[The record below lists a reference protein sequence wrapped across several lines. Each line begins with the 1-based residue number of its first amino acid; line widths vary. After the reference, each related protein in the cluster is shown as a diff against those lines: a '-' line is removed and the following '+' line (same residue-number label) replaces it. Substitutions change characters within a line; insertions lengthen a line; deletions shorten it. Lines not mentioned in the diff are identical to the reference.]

1 VKPTID
7 QIVRCLFSGGIVS
20 ACYLV
25 LLLASLTAL
34 SSCSGTIASGRSAN
48 NSTGEAAPVTVTT
61 ASEETVPVE
70 VRAIGNV
77 EAYSTVSVK
86 TLVEG
91 ELTQVY
97 FKEGQDVK
105 KGELLFTIDPRPFEA
120 ALKQAEA
127 NLARDI
133 AQMKQAQANVAKDTA
148 QAKNAEVENRR
159 YVELLEAGVA
169 TREQADQ
176 SRTNAEAL
184 AATVN
189 ADQAAV
195 ASFEEAMRADSAA
208 IANAKLQLGYCSIR
222 SPIDGR
228 TGTLMIHQGNIVK
241 ANDAPLV
248 AINQVNPIYVS
259 FSVPEKELPEIKK
272 YQAMGKLKVEAVTPG
287 ADQHPSEGAL
297 SFVDNA
303 VDNATGTIRL
313 KAIFANRERKL
324 WPGQFV
330 NVTLTLTT
338 QPHAVVVPSQAVQT
352 GQSGQYI
359 FVVKPD
365 STVEARPVVAGRA
378 LDGQAV
384 IEQGL
389 QPGEKV
395 VTDGQLRLVPG
406 AKVEVKSN
414 LSGSGE

>member
-1 VKPTID
+1 MRLLTINH
-7 QIVRCLFSGGIVS
+7 IIGRLLPGGIVS
-20 ACYLV
+20 TCYFV
-25 LLLASLTAL
+25 LLLASLAAL
-34 SSCSGTIASGRSAN
+34 PGCSGTSASGKPAHN
-48 NSTGEAAPVTVTT
+48 AMVEAAPVIVAT
-61 ASEETVPVE
+61 AGEEIAPVE

-86 TLVEG
+86 TLVGG
-91 ELTQVY
+91 ELMKVY

-105 KGELLFTIDPRPFEA
+105 NGELLFTIDPQPFEA
-120 ALKQAEA
+120 ALRQAEA
-127 NLARDI
+127 NLARDT

-148 QAKNAEVENRR
+148 QAKNAEVESRR
-159 YVELLEAGVA
+159 YAELLEAGVV
-169 TREQADQ
+169 TQEQADQ

-184 AATVN
+184 TATVR

-195 ASFEEAMRADSAA
+195 ASFEEAMRADNAA

-228 TGTLMIHQGNIVK
+228 TGSLMVYQGNVVK

-248 AINQVNPIYVS
+248 AINQINPIYVS

-272 YQAMGKLKVEAVTPG
+272 YRAMKKLKVEAVIPG
-287 ADQHPSEGAL
+287 ADQHQAEGAL

-303 VDNATGTIRL
+303 VDSSTGTIRL
-313 KAIFANRERKL
+313 KAAFVNQEKKL

-338 QPHAVVVPSQAVQT
+338 QPNAVVVPSQAVQT

-365 STVEARPVVAGRA
+365 STVDARPVVAGRA
-378 LDGQAV
+378 LDGKTV

-389 QPGEKV
+389 QPGEKI

-414 LSGSGE
+414 L

>member
-1 VKPTID
+1 MVK
-7 QIVRCLFSGGIVS
+7 
-20 ACYLV
+20 CYLV

-34 SSCSGTIASGRSAN
+34 SSCSGTSASGKPAR
-48 NSTGEAAPVTVTT
+48 TTTIEAAPVAVATV
-61 ASEETVPVE
+61 SEETVPIE

-86 TLVEG
+86 ALIGG

-105 KGELLFTIDPRPFEA
+105 KGEMLFTIDPRPLEA

-127 NLARDI
+127 NLDRDT
-133 AQMKQAQANVAKDTA
+133 AQMKQAQANVARDTA
-148 QAKNAEVENRR
+148 QAKNAEVESRR
-159 YVELLEAGVA
+159 YAELMEAGVA

-184 AATVN
+184 AATVR

-195 ASFEEAMRADSAA
+195 ASFEEAMRADNAA
-208 IANAKLQLGYCSIR
+208 IANAKLQLGYCSIS

-228 TGTLMIHQGNIVK
+228 TGSLMVHQGNVVK
-241 ANDAPLV
+241 ANDVPLV
-248 AINQVNPIYVS
+248 TINQVNPIYVT
-259 FSVPEKELPEIKK
+259 FSVPEKELSEIRK
-272 YQAMGKLKVEAVTPG
+272 YRAMGKLKVEAVI
-287 ADQHPSEGAL
+287 ANDEQHPAEGAL
-297 SFVDNA
+297 SFVDNT
-303 VDNATGTIRL
+303 VDNTTGTIRL
-313 KAIFANRERKL
+313 KATFDNKERKL

-330 NVTLTLTT
+330 NVSLTLTS
-338 QPHAVVVPSQAVQT
+338 QPNAVVAPTQAVQT
-352 GQSGQYI
+352 GQSGQYV

-365 STVEARPVVAGRA
+365 LTVEARPVVVGRA
-378 LDGQAV
+378 LDGKTV

-395 VTDGQLRLVPG
+395 VIDGQLRLTPG
-406 AKVEVKSN
+406 AKVQMNSN
-414 LSGSGE
+414 

>member
-1 VKPTID
+1 V
-7 QIVRCLFSGGIVS
+7 V
-20 ACYLV
+20 
-25 LLLASLTAL
+25 
-34 SSCSGTIASGRSAN
+34 
-48 NSTGEAAPVTVTT
+48 EAAPVIVATV
-61 ASEETVPVE
+61 SEETVPVE

-86 TLVEG
+86 TLVGG

-105 KGELLFTIDPRPFEA
+105 TGELLFTIDPRPFEA
-120 ALKQAEA
+120 ALKQTEA
-127 NLARDI
+127 NLARDT

-159 YVELLEAGVA
+159 YAELFEAGVVS
-169 TREQADQ
+169 REQADQ

-184 AATVN
+184 MATVR

-195 ASFEEAMRADSAA
+195 ASFEEAIRADSAA
-208 IANAKLQLGYCSIR
+208 VANARLQLGYCSIR

-228 TGTLMIHQGNIVK
+228 TGSLMVHQGNVVK
-241 ANDAPLV
+241 ANDLPLV
-248 AINQVNPIYVS
+248 AINQINPIYVS

-272 YQAMGKLKVEAVTPG
+272 YQAMGKLKVEAAATS
-287 ADQHPSEGAL
+287 DERHPAEGVL
-297 SFVDNA
+297 SFMDNA
-303 VDNATGTIRL
+303 VDSATGTIRL
-313 KAIFANRERKL
+313 KASFANHERKL

-330 NVTLTLTT
+330 NVTLTLTA
-338 QPHAVVVPSQAVQT
+338 QPNAAAVPSQAVQT
-352 GQSGQYI
+352 GQSGQYV

-365 STVEARPVVAGRA
+365 LTVEVRPVAVGRA
-378 LDGQAV
+378 LDGKTV

-414 LSGSGE
+414 LSGGGE